1 MLVVMLLLPSKL
13 GLLHEARLTDLVRT
27 DPFALDGPAPVAP
40 MLWVVSCKVAVF
52 NQSTASVVA

>member
-1 MLVVMLLLPSKL
+1 MLPSKL